1 LGQLHFL
8 PLEEGL
14 LLLQEV
20 LDTTTSKTIP
30 IKKIAVNF
38 FNTAKLGFLR
48 KLAPI

>member
-8 PLEEGL
+8 PLDEGL

-20 LDTTTSKTIP
+20 FNTITKRTIP

-38 FNTAKLGFLR
+38 FTTAKLGFLR

>member
-14 LLLQEV
+14 LLLQEE
-20 LDTTTSKTIP
+20 LTTSKTIP